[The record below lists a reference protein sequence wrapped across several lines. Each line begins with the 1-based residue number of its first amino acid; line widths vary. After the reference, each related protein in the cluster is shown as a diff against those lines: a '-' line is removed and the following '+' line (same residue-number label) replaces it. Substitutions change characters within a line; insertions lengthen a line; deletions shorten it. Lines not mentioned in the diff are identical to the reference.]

1 MPTYRNQSIDL
12 NLAFNELKLNSGCNS
27 EVHYLKKFTDYA
39 FTNYLSIF
47 DNNFGN
53 LFQRI
58 WSLKVIYRNNTT

>member
-12 NLAFNELKLNSGCNS
+12 NLAFNELKLNSGYNA

-39 FTNYLSIF
+39 FTKYLSIF
-47 DNNFGN
+47 GNNFGN

-58 WSLKVIYRNNTT
+58 